1 MKKLITVLSLIILV
15 SAVKAQSFFS
25 LGAKFG
31 VTQGSL
37 TKAPSLGSGS
47 TTTGLVGGV
56 FAKIG
61 DDGLFLQPEILL
73 NQRIGVFNTD
83 SGQSVVNTLTYLDIP
98 LLVGYKVSAFRFYG
112 GPNFQL
118 LLAANQKAPT
128 GFNDPFF
135 SKDNFNTA
143 TVGYQVGVGA
153 NLGKIWLDVR
163 YDASVGDLGKTI
175 TTNTGKQINYSTRAS
190 MFQFTI
196 GYKFL

>member
-1 MKKLITVLSLIILV
+1 MKKLITVLSLIVMV
-15 SAVKAQSFFS
+15 SAANAQSFFS

-128 GFNDPFF
+128 GLNDPFF

-153 NLGKIWLDVR
+153 NLGKIWVDVR
-163 YDASVGDLGKTI
+163 YDASIGDLGKTI

>member
-1 MKKLITVLSLIILV
+1 MV
-15 SAVKAQSFFS
+15 SAAKAQSFFS

-128 GFNDPFF
+128 GLNDPFF

-153 NLGKIWLDVR
+153 NLGKIWVDVR
-163 YDASVGDLGKTI
+163 YDASIGDLGKTI